1 MPMPP
6 PTKQLPKNGGILEVF
21 ITFLTLGLTSFGGPI
36 AHLGYFRNT
45 LVTQKQWVTENQF
58 SQLLALCQFLPGPAS
73 SQLGFALGLLR
84 AGWSGAITAFV
95 AFTLPSVLLLVGFA
109 ALLPALSNPVGE
121 AAVHGLKLVAFII
134 VADAVLNMAKTLCP
148 DTTRRTLAA
157 LTAALLLLADTAWFQ
172 IVAVAVGGVAGLL
185 LCREPSST
193 GKASIRVFYSKR
205 LGGTLLG
212 LFFFILIAL
221 PLAQPFLP
229 ELFAIA
235 ESFYRAGALVFGGGH
250 VVLPLLEESIVQP
263 GWVSEEDF
271 LAGYGAAQMIP
282 GPMFAFS
289 AYLGALI
296 PTETSPWWGAIVA
309 FSFMFL
315 PGLLLIAGILPL
327 WQGLSQLTM
336 ANHAI
341 AGINAAVVGLLGAA
355 LYDPIFI
362 AAIYSGTDLA
372 ISIMGLVMLRLW
384 HLSPLI
390 VIAGCLAT
398 TLFPV
403 LF

>member
-1 MPMPP
+1 MSPP
-6 PTKQLPKNGGILEVF
+6 VKQLTQNDGILEVF

-36 AHLGYFRNT
+36 AHLGYFRNA

-84 AGWSGAITAFV
+84 AGWPGAITAFV

-109 ALLPALSNPVGE
+109 ALLPALSNPIGE

-134 VADAVLNMAKTLCP
+134 VTDAILNMAKTLCP

-157 LTAALLLLADTAWFQ
+157 LITSMVLLADTAWFQ
-172 IVAVAVGGVAGLL
+172 IVAVAIGGIAGLL
-185 LCREPSST
+185 LCREPTSV
-193 GKASIRVFYSKR
+193 GKASIRIFYSKH
-205 LGGTLLG
+205 LGGILLG

-221 PLAQPFLP
+221 PLTQPFLP
-229 ELFAIA
+229 ELFSIA

-250 VVLPLLEESIVQP
+250 VVLPLLEETIVQP
-263 GWVSEEDF
+263 GWVSKEDF

-296 PTETSPWWGAIVA
+296 PTETSPWWGATVA

-315 PGLLLIAGILPL
+315 PGFLLISGILPF
-327 WQGLSQLTM
+327 WQRLSQFTT
-336 ANHAI
+336 ANYAI

-362 AAIYSGTDLA
+362 AAIRSGTDLV

-384 HLSPLI
+384 RLSPLI
-390 VIAGCLAT
+390 VIAGSLAA
-398 TLFPV
+398 TLFSV